1 MAQPLVELGGAGT
14 PLHLAPANSFPLDT
28 YGPLIEPLCD
38 RFRVVALPPR
48 ALWSDPG
55 PVPAEPG
62 SWELMGE
69 DLAAGIVHCDLRDV
83 LAVGHSFGAVV
94 SLVAAARRPER
105 FRGLVMLDP
114 TMLLQVQLDQV
125 FGPNGNGVARHLFAT
140 RARDRRSE
148 FDTELVAFEY
158 WRPRSL
164 FRDWSDDA
172 LWRYVRS
179 ALRPAAGGTGLT
191 LVWSP
196 DWEAHYYESLYE
208 ESWRELDRLDPGL
221 PVLVIRGGT
230 TDVFRPEA
238 AERFRLA
245 RPSATVVDL
254 PGHGHL
260 FPLVAPEQ
268 TARIIADWA
277 SARSFRP
284 TG

>member
-1 MAQPLVELGGAGT
+1 MSPPLVELGGAGP

-28 YGPLIEPLCD
+28 YRSLMEPLLG
-38 RFRVVALPPR
+38 RFRVVALPPE
-48 ALWSDPG
+48 ALWPDRG
-55 PVPAEPG
+55 PAPAEPG
-62 SWELMGE
+62 SWETMGE
-69 DLAAGIVHCDLRDV
+69 DLAAAMVHYDLRDV

-94 SLVAAARRPER
+94 SLVASARRPER

-114 TMLLQVQLDQV
+114 TMLLQAQLDQRI
-125 FGPNGNGVARHLFAT
+125 GPNGDGAARHLFAA

-148 FDTELVAFEY
+148 FDSEPAAFEY

-172 LWRYVRS
+172 LWQYVRS
-179 ALRPAAGGTGLT
+179 ALKPARDGNGFT

-196 DWEAHYYESLYE
+196 AWEAHYYESLYE

-230 TDVFRPEA
+230 TEVFLPEA
-238 AERFRLA
+238 AERFRMA

-254 PGHGHL
+254 PGLGHL

-268 TARIIADWA
+268 TARIITDWA